1 MRRGRHRRGAH
12 EVLGLGAPRFVRV
25 FVENARAA
33 WPHTILIET
42 ASLFFPHFFLMK
54 NSFCYFLPPI
64 ELRPPS
70 ILCARATSTSS
81 VGRTSTISPLPR

>member
-33 WPHTILIET
+33 SHDFDRNRFIIFSP
-42 ASLFFPHFFLMK
+42 FFFDEEFFLLL
-54 NSFCYFLPPI
+54 SPSYRAPPT
-64 ELRPPS
+64 EHSLRPCD
-70 ILCARATSTSS
+70 LH
-81 VGRTSTISPLPR
+81 